1 MENKIVMFSKP
12 GCKYCENARSF
23 LNTLQLQYK
32 EIKLKPDEKNYEKK
46 RDQLFN
52 YYNHHSYPIIV
63 INNEFV
69 GGYYDLVRSYD
80 TLKLHNMCSKI
91 GIDLQCDF

>member
-46 RDQLFN
+46 N
-52 YYNHHSYPIIV
+52 YFIR
-63 INNEFV
+63 F
-69 GGYYDLVRSYD
+69 
-80 TLKLHNMCSKI
+80 
-91 GIDLQCDF
+91 F